1 MIKKIDKI
9 IQKAII
15 EIINE
20 IGRNLNILRE
30 VIYFIVTVITSIQK
44 LMKSTKAKSLNK
56 IKKHYC
62 KVRQRKKL
70 KFYEKNLQVQIK
82 YKN

>member
-62 KVRQRKKL
+62 KVR
-70 KFYEKNLQVQIK
+70 
-82 YKN
+82 